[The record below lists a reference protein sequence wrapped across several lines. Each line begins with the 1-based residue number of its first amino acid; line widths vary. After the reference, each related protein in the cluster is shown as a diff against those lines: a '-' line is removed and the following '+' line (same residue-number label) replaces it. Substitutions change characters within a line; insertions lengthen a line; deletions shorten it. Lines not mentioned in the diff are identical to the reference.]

1 MPTTAEDTPKP
12 VNCAVCNNEISES
25 PTTHAEKSLE
35 CECCMKWIH
44 TNCVKPRIDVA
55 TLKVI
60 TNLNLH
66 WYCPPCEGAASK
78 LHQWSV
84 KLQAEQDSLK
94 ADLTNLKDRMK
105 AAEDKINGI
114 DKVTLKQ
121 EIIQELKQEQPVTKQ
136 LVKDEVTAT
145 MNAFREENPPT
156 ARLPDSPNT
165 SSVRLTAAVKDAIA
179 ERENIDQRK
188 LNLILYNLSEAADPT
203 EDVTQVQ
210 DLISNKL
217 KVNEEIVITDST
229 RLGKVRSDGKPRLLR
244 ITLETLS
251 MKRKILSTVTK
262 LRQLEEND
270 KFHKVYIRPD
280 LTPKQQE
287 ESKNLY
293 TQLKTTRELNPDNQ
307 YKILKGK
314 IIQTQPPIT

>member
-1 MPTTAEDTPKP
+1 MKP
-12 VNCAVCNNEISES
+12 
-25 PTTHAEKSLE
+25 H
-35 CECCMKWIH
+35 
-44 TNCVKPRIDVA
+44 IDVA

-84 KLQAEQDSLK
+84 KLQAEQDNLK

-114 DKVTLKQ
+114 DKVTLKQELKQ

-145 MNAFREENPPT
+145 MNAFREENPVPN
-156 ARLPDSPNT
+156 APPPVSPNT
-165 SSVRLTAAVKDAIA
+165 SSVRLTAAVKDAIT
-179 ERENIDQRK
+179 ERENIDKRK
-188 LNLILYNLSEAADPT
+188 LNLMLINLKEAEDPT
-203 EDVTQVQ
+203 TDIAQVQ
-210 DLISNKL
+210 DLITNKL

-229 RLGKVRSDGKPRLLR
+229 RLGNVKPGGNPRLLK

-251 MKRKILSTVTK
+251 MKRKILSTATK
-262 LRQLEEND
+262 LRTLDEND
-270 KFHKVYIRPD
+270 KFYKVYIKPD

-293 TQLKTTRELNPDNQ
+293 DQLKLIRTQNPANQ

-314 IIQTQPPIT
+314 IILVQPPDT